1 MKKIFLTLA
10 ATALVFSSYAQLA
23 SEEEDVR
30 VLTVSV
36 SDAGEFSQDT
46 IINNDEINDTVRI
59 KFGKKGLS
67 VIEKEGK
74 TILEWDDLDIDQDVD
89 IDFDEDEEESESSWS
104 DFEPNW
110 ASFSMGLNNFVNS
123 DYSMS
128 LDPAFN
134 YMDLNTGKS
143 WNFNIN
149 FMQYGIGLG
158 TDKIGLV
165 TGMGLE
171 FNNYHFDRGNNI
183 TKNDDGEIEAFY
195 ITDSKPSASVQK
207 SKLRTTYLTVPLL
220 LEFQIP
226 AGKERI
232 ILSGG
237 VIGGVKIGSKSKM
250 VYTVNGD
257 KQKDK
262 VKEDFNLAPLRYGY
276 TAQIGFKDISIY
288 ATYYPTALFENNR
301 GPELYPFSV
310 GIALI
315 SF

>member
-1 MKKIFLTLA
+1 MKKLFLTLA
-10 ATALVFSSYAQLA
+10 ATALIFSSYAQLA
-23 SEEEDVR
+23 TEKEDLR

-36 SDAGEFSQDT
+36 LDAGEFSKDT

-74 TILEWDDLDIDQDVD
+74 TIMEWDDLDVDSDVD
-89 IDFDEDEEESESSWS
+89 IDEEEESEPSWS
-104 DFEPNW
+104 DFSPHW
-110 ASFSMGLNNFVNS
+110 SSFRMGLNNFVNS

-128 LDPAFN
+128 LDPAIN

-143 WNFNIN
+143 WNFDIN

-165 TGMGLE
+165 TGLGLE
-171 FNNYHFDRGNNI
+171 LNNYYFDKGNNI
-183 TKNDDGEIEAFY
+183 IENADGNIESFD
-195 ITDSKPSASVQK
+195 ITISKPNASVQK

-220 LEFQIP
+220 LELQIP

-237 VIGGVKIGSKSKM
+237 VVGGVKIGSKSKM

-262 VKEDFNLAPLRYGY
+262 VKDDFNLAPLRYGY

-301 GPELYPFSV
+301 GPELYPFSI
-310 GIALI
+310 GISLI
-315 SF
+315 DF